1 MEKAEDNFVAP
12 KRADLYEDDS
22 VTKLAHIL
30 CVSLFLRQSVCLS
43 DVYLSMFLCVFF
55 VYLIPEMVN
64 SDE

>member
-1 MEKAEDNFVAP
+1 MVKAEDNFVAP

-30 CVSLFLRQSVCLS
+30 CVSLFLCQSVCLS